1 MLLPNFSVHGCLPFE
16 LDRVGLDVSHA
27 KVPDLKCGRK
37 HGTLE
42 GTPSGDSLVQIQS
55 GTQLSLEDVC
65 DDLFDGRDTGCP
77 SN

>member
-1 MLLPNFSVHGCLPFE
+1 MLLPIFSVHGCLPFE
-16 LDRVGLDVSHA
+16 LDRVGLDVSHTE
-27 KVPDLKCGRK
+27 VTDLERGRE

-42 GTPSGDSLVQIQS
+42 GTPSGDGLVQIQC